1 MAKILMMA
9 GSTVVVLSLLG
20 FLVLLLKGRAVT
32 KTSPVLRSLKALGI
46 RPSEAEQRLCRQRV
60 WVGND
65 TLMTPREQHFFRA
78 LLRHTSRKR
87 WLLCPQV
94 RVADIA
100 TLSPHIRPR
109 SRTWWQ
115 LFRMASQW
123 HCDVVI
129 VDIHTF
135 AIIGAV
141 ELDDASHQKKHRIRR
156 DILLEEVL
164 RQAGIPV
171 RTVSQYK
178 IMHDKVI
185 IADGRNIEVGS
196 FNYTRAADRVNSEN
210 VLVVWDV
217 PVVAQRYLQHWQSRW
232 NGGTDWHSSY

>member
-1 MAKILMMA
+1 MAKILMMT
-9 GSTVVVLSLLG
+9 GSAVIVLSLLG
-20 FLVLLLKGRAVT
+20 FLAMLLKGRAAA
-32 KTSPVLRSLKALGI
+32 KTSPVLMSLKALGI
-46 RPSEAEQRLCRQRV
+46 RPSEAEQQLCRQRV
-60 WVGND
+60 WMGND

-100 TLSPHIRPR
+100 TLAPHIRPR

-129 VDIHTF
+129 VDIRTF
-135 AIIGAV
+135 AIVGAI
-141 ELDDASHQKKHRIRR
+141 ELDDASHLKKNRIRR

-164 RQAGIPV
+164 RQAGIPLLRDRDSEALV
-171 RTVSQYK
+171 RRVGEFLKYRETDEKSVSGMDLSTEHTERK
-178 IMHDKVI
+178 EEEK
-185 IADGRNIEVGS
+185 
-196 FNYTRAADRVNSEN
+196 
-210 VLVVWDV
+210 
-217 PVVAQRYLQHWQSRW
+217 
-232 NGGTDWHSSY
+232 

>member
-9 GSTVVVLSLLG
+9 GSTIVVLSLLG

-32 KTSPVLRSLKALGI
+32 KTSPVLMSLKALGI

-65 TLMTPREQHFFRA
+65 TLMTPREQHFYRA

-100 TLSPHIRPR
+100 TLAPHIRPR

-129 VDIHTF
+129 VDIRTF
-135 AIIGAV
+135 AIVGAI
-141 ELDDASHQKKHRIRR
+141 ELDDASHLKKQRIRR

-164 RQAGIPV
+164 RQAGIPLL
-171 RTVSQYK
+171 R
-178 IMHDKVI
+178 
-185 IADGRNIEVGS
+185 
-196 FNYTRAADRVNSEN
+196 DRDSE
-210 VLVVWDV
+210 
-217 PVVAQRYLQHWQSRW
+217 
-232 NGGTDWHSSY
+232 

>member
-32 KTSPVLRSLKALGI
+32 KTSPVLMSLKALGI

-78 LLRHTSRKR
+78 LLRHTSRNR

-100 TLSPHIRPR
+100 TLSSHIRPR
-109 SRTWWQ
+109 
-115 LFRMASQW
+115 
-123 HCDVVI
+123 
-129 VDIHTF
+129 
-135 AIIGAV
+135 
-141 ELDDASHQKKHRIRR
+141 
-156 DILLEEVL
+156 
-164 RQAGIPV
+164 
-171 RTVSQYK
+171 
-178 IMHDKVI
+178 
-185 IADGRNIEVGS
+185 
-196 FNYTRAADRVNSEN
+196 
-210 VLVVWDV
+210 
-217 PVVAQRYLQHWQSRW
+217 
-232 NGGTDWHSSY
+232 

>member
-32 KTSPVLRSLKALGI
+32 KTSPVLMSLKALGI

-100 TLSPHIRPR
+100 TLSPHIGVLGIFRPKTTKCSGGR
-109 SRTWWQ
+109 AVRGLQRGIT
-115 LFRMASQW
+115 FR
-123 HCDVVI
+123 
-129 VDIHTF
+129 
-135 AIIGAV
+135 
-141 ELDDASHQKKHRIRR
+141 
-156 DILLEEVL
+156 
-164 RQAGIPV
+164 
-171 RTVSQYK
+171 
-178 IMHDKVI
+178 
-185 IADGRNIEVGS
+185 
-196 FNYTRAADRVNSEN
+196 
-210 VLVVWDV
+210 
-217 PVVAQRYLQHWQSRW
+217 
-232 NGGTDWHSSY
+232 

>member
-9 GSTVVVLSLLG
+9 GSIIVVLSLLG

-32 KTSPVLRSLKALGI
+32 QTSPVLMSLKALGI

-65 TLMTPREQHFFRA
+65 TLLTPREQHFFRA

-141 ELDDASHQKKHRIRR
+141 ELEDASHLKKHRIRR

-185 IADGRNIEVGS
+185 IADGRNVEVGS
-196 FNYTRAADRVNSEN
+196 FNYTRAADRFNSEN
-210 VLVVWDV
+210 VLVVWDE
-217 PVVAQRYLQHWQSRW
+217 PVVAQRYLQHWQTRW
-232 NGGTDWHSSY
+232 EMGKDWSSSY

>member
-32 KTSPVLRSLKALGI
+32 KTSPVLMSLKALGI

-65 TLMTPREQHFFRA
+65 TLMTPREQYFFRA

-100 TLSPHIRPR
+100 TLSPNIRPR

-164 RQAGIPV
+164 RQAGIPLL
-171 RTVSQYK
+171 RDRDSERL
-178 IMHDKVI
+178 VI
-185 IADGRNIEVGS
+185 RVGEFLKYRGAD
-196 FNYTRAADRVNSEN
+196 AAEKSITGMNSTTEHAERKEN
-210 VLVVWDV
+210 EK
-217 PVVAQRYLQHWQSRW
+217 
-232 NGGTDWHSSY
+232 

>member
-32 KTSPVLRSLKALGI
+32 KTSPVLMSLKALGI

-65 TLMTPREQHFFRA
+65 TLLTPREQHFFTA

-164 RQAGIPV
+164 RQAGIPLLRDRDSERLV
-171 RTVSQYK
+171 RRVREFLKYRG
-178 IMHDKVI
+178 
-185 IADGRNIEVGS
+185 AD
-196 FNYTRAADRVNSEN
+196 AAEKSITGMNSTTEHTE
-210 VLVVWDV
+210 
-217 PVVAQRYLQHWQSRW
+217 RKEKEK
-232 NGGTDWHSSY
+232 

>member
-1 MAKILMMA
+1 MAKILMMT
-9 GSTVVVLSLLG
+9 GSAVIVLSLLG
-20 FLVLLLKGRAVT
+20 FLAMLLKGWAAA
-32 KTSPVLRSLKALGI
+32 KTSPVLMSLKALGI
-46 RPSEAEQRLCRQRV
+46 RPSEAEQQLCRQRV

-100 TLSPHIRPR
+100 TLAPQIRPR
-109 SRTWWQ
+109 SRIWWQ

-129 VDIHTF
+129 VDIRTF
-135 AIIGAV
+135 AIVGAI
-141 ELDDASHQKKHRIRR
+141 ELDDASHLKKNRIRR

-164 RQAGIPV
+164 RQAGIPLLRDRDSEALV
-171 RTVSQYK
+171 RRVGEFLKYREADEKSVSGMDLSTEHTERK
-178 IMHDKVI
+178 EEEK
-185 IADGRNIEVGS
+185 
-196 FNYTRAADRVNSEN
+196 
-210 VLVVWDV
+210 
-217 PVVAQRYLQHWQSRW
+217 
-232 NGGTDWHSSY
+232 

>member
-78 LLRHTSRKR
+78 LLRHTSRTR

-164 RQAGIPV
+164 RQAGIPLLRDRDSESLV
-171 RTVSQYK
+171 R
-178 IMHDKVI
+178 KVGEFLKYREAGAEEKSI
-185 IADGRNIEVGS
+185 SVMKS
-196 FNYTRAADRVNSEN
+196 TTKHSE
-210 VLVVWDV
+210 
-217 PVVAQRYLQHWQSRW
+217 HKEKEK
-232 NGGTDWHSSY
+232 

>member
-32 KTSPVLRSLKALGI
+32 KTSPVLMSLKALCI

-141 ELDDASHQKKHRIRR
+141 ELDDASHQKTPYPARYSAGRGSEAGRYSTTTRSGFREAGKKGRR
-156 DILLEEVL
+156 VSE
-164 RQAGIPV
+164 IP
-171 RTVSQYK
+171 RSRCSRK
-178 IMHDKVI
+178 IHNRYEFN
-185 IADGRNIEVGS
+185 GRA
-196 FNYTRAADRVNSEN
+196 Y
-210 VLVVWDV
+210 
-217 PVVAQRYLQHWQSRW
+217 
-232 NGGTDWHSSY
+232 

>member
-164 RQAGIPV
+164 RQAGIPLL
-171 RTVSQYK
+171 R
-178 IMHDKVI
+178 
-185 IADGRNIEVGS
+185 
-196 FNYTRAADRVNSEN
+196 DR
-210 VLVVWDV
+210 D
-217 PVVAQRYLQHWQSRW
+217 
-232 NGGTDWHSSY
+232 